1 MMRQEGIVML
11 ALPIG
16 LVLLGITAWG
26 LFSPGTAGWVFIG
39 LSALIQGWLLITH
52 SALRDRLG
60 EDKAPYI
67 LDSAEIATFRK
78 YPYYFLQPMIARQWS
93 SVCSWL
99 YALGIVWAGYLAW
112 QLQWTAAVIALALG
126 FLASNLARILNA
138 GNWLRFHDQR
148 GKLTPELQDALADVE
163 AVEQKIY
170 NARMARINQSTE
182 PAA

>member
-1 MMRQEGIVML
+1 ML

-39 LSALIQGWLLITH
+39 LSGLIQGWLLVTH
-52 SALRDRLG
+52 SVLRDRLA
-60 EDKAPYI
+60 EDTEPYL

-78 YPYYFLQPMIARQWS
+78 YPYYFLQPLIASQWS

-112 QLQWTAAVIALALG
+112 QLQWTAAAIALGLG
-126 FLASNLARILNA
+126 LLASNLARILNA
-138 GNWLRFHDQR
+138 GNWLRFHEQR
-148 GKLTPELQDALADVE
+148 GKLTPELQDLLADVE

-170 NARMARINQSTE
+170 NARMARMNESTE